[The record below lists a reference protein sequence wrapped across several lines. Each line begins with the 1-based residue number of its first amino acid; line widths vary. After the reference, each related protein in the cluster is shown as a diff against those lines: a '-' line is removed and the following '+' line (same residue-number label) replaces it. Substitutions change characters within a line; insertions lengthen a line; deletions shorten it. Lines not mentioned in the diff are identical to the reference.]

1 MGVFLTYALN
11 ESGALVHVD
20 DVANGAKCECHCPYC
35 NAPLHAK
42 MADIKESIILRM
54 HMVKNAKEPTRRR
67 SAGLSLARARLPH
80 RAYFHILMSWKRH
93 FASDGLT
100 AHSRSFLMADL
111 HRDYLQEER
120 TAIGQS

>member
-42 MADIKESIILRM
+42 KDGYISINLRGRSRYEDFEFPPELRIIDIVFKALSSTEDGARKRM
-54 HMVKNAKEPTRRR
+54 KTE
-67 SAGLSLARARLPH
+67 
-80 RAYFHILMSWKRH
+80 I
-93 FASDGLT
+93 
-100 AHSRSFLMADL
+100 
-111 HRDYLQEER
+111 
-120 TAIGQS
+120 